1 MPYLLT
7 QFESIA
13 LRTLDSRPKKTLLW
27 FEYFE
32 WDLCCA
38 VTEEVVNS
46 RNIAILWG
54 LERSVPCPK
63 LPAALRLRAGFVVLH
78 VSHSHF
84 LFPALAKWSFQRA
97 AASVHCRRCP
107 PPHHH
112 HPPHHRHRH
121 RHLHHR
127 HRLLHHR
134 HLHLHHVHRH
144 RHHLLHHH
152 HHRRRRSRHRHH
164 HFRHRHRHCI
174 FIIFIFFVIII
185 TTIIMISSSSISNIS
200 NNTLNLC
207 FQFCDSKTIVTT
219 ITTTTTTTTT
229 TPSAASSSTSTH
241 LQLHN
246 ICALATFKAGGQ
258 NLPLDWYFS
267 GYTYGMP
274 RCKDAVYQASPTLHC
289 RWHAG
294 VKMQLHGCSCLRH
307 SFVSAGDIRLYR
319 CGMMRV
325 Y

>member
-84 LFPALAKWSFQRA
+84 LFPALAKGSFQRA

-152 HHRRRRSRHRHH
+152 HHRRRSRHRHH

-174 FIIFIFFVIII
+174 FIIFIFIVIII

>member
-84 LFPALAKWSFQRA
+84 LFPALAKGSFQRA
-97 AASVHCRRCP
+97 AASVHCRRCPP

-174 FIIFIFFVIII
+174 FIIFIFIVIII
-185 TTIIMISSSSISNIS
+185 TTIIMISSSISNIS